1 MARLTDLIRGAK
13 APASA
18 QPPDEEKKPKADAAA
33 SAKAEAEP
41 AKPAQPPLNLSTL
54 KELVGRNAAKTPPA
68 VSAPPAASVSQP
80 TGATQQAQGETQAA
94 SLRSMALETAVLK
107 APPIEP
113 VVPLTQARTA
123 VLELPPELT
132 GFTTQAT
139 VSPAVQVDWYGKA
152 EAALEGI
159 GAAIGKQRA
168 VSLGE
173 LPQIAEGMAESLS
186 ADDRLLVRA
195 ISHQS
200 GPSLIGNMVHV
211 AIFGVKIGMGLGYR
225 PDELAKLA
233 LAALVHD
240 LGMFQLPAEMLE
252 QHGRWSEEQIAL
264 LQRHPQYGAELL
276 KQVAKTHAW
285 LPEIVLQEHE
295 RMNGSG
301 YPKGLQGPQIHEFA
315 LVIGLADVLDAM
327 LRSRATRKALLP
339 HEAVRLLLTREKAS
353 FPTRIFKSLL
363 QQFSLFP
370 VGTWVKLT
378 SGEIGEVFRS
388 NPRFPLRPA
397 VKIVIDQSG
406 QRLREPKD
414 LDLSGSP
421 LVHVAEIVDALQLT

>member
-1 MARLTDLIRGAK
+1 MVRLTDLIRGAK
-13 APASA
+13 APPGTA
-18 QPPDEEKKPKADAAA
+18 EEAKPGADAAQEEKAA
-33 SAKAEAEP
+33 S
-41 AKPAQPPLNLSTL
+41 
-54 KELVGRNAAKTPPA
+54 PA
-68 VSAPPAASVSQP
+68 VAPPAPAVLPVQLRALKEQIQRQADPSVAVPAPP
-80 TGATQQAQGETQAA
+80 TPQAA
-94 SLRSMALETAVLK
+94 PPAGPRTMALEAAILT
-107 APPIEP
+107 APPP
-113 VVPLTQARTA
+113 APMTSATPLTQPRTA
-123 VLELPPELT
+123 VLELPPDLT
-132 GFTTQAT
+132 GFTTQAA
-139 VSPAVQVDWYGKA
+139 VSAASQVDWYGKA
-152 EAALEGI
+152 EAALAGI
-159 GAAIGKQRA
+159 ATAVSKQRA
-168 VSLGE
+168 LSLGD
-173 LPQIAEGMAESLS
+173 LPQIAEGLAESL
-186 ADDRLLVRA
+186 AVDDRLLVRA

-233 LAALVHD
+233 FAALVHD
-240 LGMFQLPAEMLE
+240 IGMFQLPEAMLE
-252 QHGRWSEEQIAL
+252 ETGRWTEEQVEL
-264 LQRHPQYGAELL
+264 LRRHPHTGSDLL
-276 KQVAKTHAW
+276 KQAAKAHPW

-295 RMNGSG
+295 RINGSG

-339 HEAVRLLLTREKAS
+339 HEAVRLLLSREKS
-353 FPTRIFKSLL
+353 GFPTRLFKSLL

-397 VKIVIDQSG
+397 VKIIIDQSG

-421 LVHVAEIVDALQLT
+421 LVHVAEIVDALQLV

>member
-1 MARLTDLIRGAK
+1 MVRLTDLIRGAK
-13 APASA
+13 VTPGTA
-18 QPPDEEKKPKADAAA
+18 DEAKSGADAAQEEKVV
-33 SAKAEAEP
+33 SP
-41 AKPAQPPLNLSTL
+41 ADAPIAPAVPPVQLRAL
-54 KELVGRNAAKTPPA
+54 KERVAREGEPTVGLPVPPQA
-68 VSAPPAASVSQP
+68 PQAAPPAGPRAMTLEAAILATAP
-80 TGATQQAQGETQAA
+80 TVPATPAA
-94 SLRSMALETAVLK
+94 
-107 APPIEP
+107 
-113 VVPLTQARTA
+113 PLTQPRTA
-123 VLELPPELT
+123 VLELPPDLT
-132 GFTTQAT
+132 GGATQAA
-139 VSPAVQVDWYGKA
+139 VSASSQVDWYGKA
-152 EAALEGI
+152 EAALAGI
-159 GAAIGKQRA
+159 ATAIGKQGA
-168 VSLGE
+168 VSLGD
-173 LPQIAEGMAESLS
+173 LPHIAEGMAESL
-186 ADDRLLVRA
+186 AIDDRLLVRA

-200 GPSLIGNMVHV
+200 GPSLIGNMVHS
-211 AIFGVKIGMGLGYR
+211 AIFGVKIGMGMGYR

-240 LGMFQLPAEMLE
+240 LGMFQLPEEMLE
-252 QHGRWSEEQIAL
+252 QSGRWTEEQAVL
-264 LQRHPQYGAELL
+264 LRRHPQTGADLL
-276 KQVAKTHAW
+276 NEAAKAHPW

-295 RMNGSG
+295 RINGTG

-339 HEAVRLLLTREKAS
+339 HEAVRLLVSREKTG

-397 VKIVIDQSG
+397 VKIIIDQGG
-406 QRLREPKD
+406 QRLREPKN

-421 LVHVAEIVDALQLT
+421 LVHVAEIVDGLQFA

>member
-1 MARLTDLIRGAK
+1 MVRLTDLIRGAK
-13 APASA
+13 VPPGTAEEAKPGSDDSSAGAPT
-18 QPPDEEKKPKADAAA
+18 PPP
-33 SAKAEAEP
+33 EP
-41 AKPAQPPLNLSTL
+41 VSLAVQLRALRERVAREAKPA
-54 KELVGRNAAKTPPA
+54 V
-68 VSAPPAASVSQP
+68 APPVSP
-80 TGATQQAQGETQAA
+80 QAQDTAPSTSQRA
-94 SLRSMALETAVLK
+94 MTLETAILT
-107 APPIEP
+107 PPP
-113 VVPLTQARTA
+113 TVPMTPATPLTQPRSA
-123 VLELPPELT
+123 VLEMPPDLT
-132 GFTTQAT
+132 GFTTR
-139 VSPAVQVDWYGKA
+139 AVPSSASQVDWYGKA
-152 EAALEGI
+152 ETAL
-159 GAAIGKQRA
+159 AAIATAVSKRHA
-168 VSLGE
+168 VSLGD

-186 ADDRLLVRA
+186 IDDRLLVRA

-200 GPSLIGNMVHV
+200 GPSLIGNMVHT

-240 LGMFQLPAEMLE
+240 VGMFQLPEEMLE
-252 QHGRWSEEQIAL
+252 QPGRWTEEQVEL
-264 LQRHPQYGAELL
+264 LRRHPQAGADLL
-276 KQVAKTHAW
+276 KQAAKAHSW

-295 RMNGSG
+295 RINGTG

-339 HEAVRLLLTREKAS
+339 HEAVRLLLSREKTG
-353 FPTRIFKSLL
+353 FPTRLFKSLL

-397 VKIVIDQSG
+397 VKIIIDQGG
-406 QRLREPKD
+406 QRLREPKS

-421 LVHVAEIVDALQLT
+421 LVHVAEIVDALQFA